1 MTLLSQCIK
10 RQRSNLRID
19 REWRDLAH
27 RPRAGFHASCDP
39 AHCLAKVTCS
49 FCTSALSLVVLVGG
63 TSIAA
68 RQLARPMSRNDAAMP
83 MVCAFGLSG
92 MEFLRALT
100 GATVTSS
107 RAARA
112 RAQVG

>member
-39 AHCLAKVTCS
+39 AHVLAKVTCS
-49 FCTSALSLVVLVGG
+49 FCPSALSLVVLVGG
-63 TSIAA
+63 TSIPP
-68 RQLARPMSRNDAAMP
+68 RPLARSMSRNDPAMA
-83 MVCAFGLSG
+83 MVCAFGFGGRGIFGVLPG
-92 MEFLRALT
+92 PPP
-100 GATVTSS
+100 
-107 RAARA
+107 
-112 RAQVG
+112 